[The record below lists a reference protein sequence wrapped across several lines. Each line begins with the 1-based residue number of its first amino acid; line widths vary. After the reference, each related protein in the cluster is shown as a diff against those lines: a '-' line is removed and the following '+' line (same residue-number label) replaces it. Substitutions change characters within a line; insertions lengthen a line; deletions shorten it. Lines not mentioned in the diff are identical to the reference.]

1 MSVDVLLGVYTCHV
15 FFLEICIKAIHYFQ
29 CSFGKTDQICNMH
42 KSRNKWWAY
51 KPSTWLAAM
60 HAAILECCR
69 PAWNSYTNRMPRKTL
84 LHTIQEQKDK
94 AMYGSGEKEL

>member
-15 FFLEICIKAIHYFQ
+15 FFLEICIKAIYYFQ

-51 KPSTWLAAM
+51 KPSTWLAVI

-69 PAWNSYTNRMPRKTL
+69 PAWNNYTNRMPRKTL